1 MSTCT
6 TSHAASDDAAPA
18 AIPADIVGT
27 AQPVITPAMR
37 EVIRLRPLN
46 PGVRLAASR
55 SGSSVGIWSPE
66 HMRFIA
72 IQTQECRGGWVRV
85 WGLPLIN
92 GQPAIADRDWM
103 E

>member
-6 TSHAASDDAAPA
+6 ASAIPSDNVAPA
-18 AIPADIVGT
+18 AISTSQTVM
-27 AQPVITPAMR
+27 TPAMQ

-55 SGSSVGIWSPE
+55 SGSSVGVWSQD
-66 HMRFIA
+66 HQRFVA

-85 WGLPLIN
+85 WGLPRIN